1 MNFLAQ
7 DEQVLNKVKRASC
20 YEQRLAALD
29 EILSQNQ
36 QLPQVTGLVACLT
49 YGVPVMP
56 LRSKVPYLRWNAL
69 AASPS
74 YAKSRDLMFQ
84 KDPEAVKTV
93 SSKDKIANLPPA
105 LASAYG
111 MLMGAFINDYEMLSK
126 EPVYSACFDFDDGE
140 QAERFIATL
149 KKERPI
155 LLETFMQQTNLK
167 ENGKRGL
174 HYIFSSKKLLATKAL
189 PKFDLKAHKAYVQ
202 GPGSIGKDPLAY
214 KRLNK
219 NQFRLMNEEEL
230 EYLRKTVSNII
241 GKELIFEN
249 AQPKYISQSAYRL
262 VNKAWIKNVHGK
274 DGSKKPKGRIF
285 KASKSDFDMS
295 LCQSLYLTGHTTTD
309 DLIRAYKDLKVKP
322 EFSQAM
328 SFPERKVEIFER
340 VLQKCASGRSN
351 EVLEAVTNKLLD
363 LSEAR
368 NDYAKPRTDRLLYQA
383 LIKTLAKTGINRI
396 LVTGNR
402 EAKQIGSS
410 TTGARNGIQRL
421 IKAKLIEYSSLDNC
435 KSKFIRLII
444 PKSLTDETLAE
455 LKIEDGKTK
464 RWIEKFLKP
473 KDVVTTYTNTVKI
486 KNVCISIS
494 NDNPSLTVGISGK
507 SINSVL
513 TFVANNDFEK
523 ASTKELA
530 ERLGFSSR
538 ATARKYL
545 RSLEQVG
552 IVSSEETKIRGNV
565 SELWTKVGVSDGRI
579 KQLEFLLNR
588 EGRNERNVR
597 QETMNFAAGSICFLA
612 ECLSETK
619 AALEFFGEFFSS
631 LFETLQKV
639 SRRFIIRKY
648 VESENVETAEQTYG
662 RRSRDKT
669 KRFGAR
675 MSVLNF
681 VPEFA

>member
-1 MNFLAQ
+1 MINFIAQ

-29 EILSQNQ
+29 EILSQNR

-56 LRSKVPYLRWNAL
+56 LRSKVPYLRWSAL

-74 YAKSRDLMFQ
+74 YAKSRNLMFQ
-84 KDPEAVKTV
+84 KDPAAVKAA
-93 SSKDKIANLPPA
+93 SSKEEIANLNPA

-111 MLMGAFINDYEMLSK
+111 MLMGALINDYEMLSK
-126 EPVYSACFDFDDGE
+126 EPNYSACFDFDNGE
-140 QAERFIATL
+140 QAERFVSTL

-174 HYIFSSKKLLATKAL
+174 HYIFCSKRLFTTKAL
-189 PKFDLKAHKAYVQ
+189 PKFDLKAYKGYVQ

-219 NQFRLMNEEEL
+219 KSFRLMNTEEL
-230 EYLRKTVSNII
+230 EYLRQTVASII
-241 GKELIFEN
+241 GKELLFEE
-249 AQPKYISQSAYRL
+249 AQPKHISQSAYRL
-262 VNKAWIKNVHGK
+262 VNKAWIKNGK
-274 DGSKKPKGRIF
+274 EGSKKPKGRIF

-295 LCQSLYLTGHTTTD
+295 LCQSLYLTGHTTTEQ
-309 DLIRAYKDLKVKP
+309 LAQAYKDLKVKP
-322 EFSQAM
+322 EFSQAV

-340 VLQKCASGRSN
+340 ILQKCASGRSN

-368 NDYAKPRTDRLLYQA
+368 NDYTKPRTDRLLYQT

-410 TTGARNGIQRL
+410 TTGARSSLQRL
-421 IKAKLIEYSSLDNC
+421 IKAGFIEYCSSDDV
-435 KSKFIRLII
+435 KSKFIRISI
-444 PKSLTDETLAE
+444 SQSLTDEVLAE
-455 LKIEDGKTK
+455 LKIEDSKTK
-464 RWIEKFLKP
+464 RWVEKFLKP
-473 KDVVTTYTNTVKI
+473 KHVVTTCMNTVKT

-494 NDNPSLTVGISGK
+494 SDNPSLTVGISGK

-513 TFVANNDFEK
+513 TFVVNNDFEK
-523 ASTKELA
+523 VSTKELA

-545 RSLEQVG
+545 RIFEQAG
-552 IVSSEETKIRGNV
+552 IVSSEATKIRGNV
-565 SELWTKVGVSDGRI
+565 SELWTKVDVSDCRI
-579 KQLEFLLNR
+579 KHLEFLLGR

-612 ECLSETK
+612 DCLSETK
-619 AALEFFGEFFSS
+619 AALEFFGEFFSP
-631 LFETLQKV
+631 LFELLQKV
-639 SRRFIIRKY
+639 SRRFIARKY
-648 VESENVETAEQTYG
+648 VESESGETVKQTYG

-669 KRFGAR
+669 KRFGVR
-675 MSVLNF
+675 RSLLD
-681 VPEFA
+681 FAVGVA